1 VQWYNEKG
9 KPFSYLIGLLKMKQ
23 SYTQKQIAE
32 FAEFC
37 KRHGITFNNLI
48 EYNSAIEQYYY
59 G

>member
-1 VQWYNEKG
+1 
-9 KPFSYLIGLLKMKQ
+9 MKQ
-23 SYTQKQIAE
+23 SYTTKQIAE

-48 EYNSAIEQYYY
+48 EYNSAIEQYFL

>member
-1 VQWYNEKG
+1 
-9 KPFSYLIGLLKMKQ
+9 MKQ
-23 SYTQKQIAE
+23 SYTQEQIAE

-48 EYNSAIEQYYY
+48 EYNSAIAQYYL